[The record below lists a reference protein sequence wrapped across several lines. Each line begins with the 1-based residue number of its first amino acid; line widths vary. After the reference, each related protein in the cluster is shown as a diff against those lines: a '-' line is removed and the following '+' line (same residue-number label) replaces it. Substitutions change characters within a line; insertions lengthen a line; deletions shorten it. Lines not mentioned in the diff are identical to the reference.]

1 MKWIT
6 KAATETGPPNSEP
19 GFAPAQTFL
28 GWCYVNGTRV
38 SKDDKLAI
46 VLFEKAAESG
56 YPEAKEALEKLKS
69 K

>member
-1 MKWIT
+1 MKR
-6 KAATETGPPNSEP
+6 
-19 GFAPAQTFL
+19 AQAGDAEAQFIL